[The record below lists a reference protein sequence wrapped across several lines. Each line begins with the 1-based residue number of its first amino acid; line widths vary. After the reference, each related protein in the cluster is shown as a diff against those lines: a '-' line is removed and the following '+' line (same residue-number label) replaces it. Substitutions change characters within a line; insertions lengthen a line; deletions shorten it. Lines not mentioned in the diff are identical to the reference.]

1 MGNGIDFDLIA
12 SNFNQPLNRWTLWR
26 PTEFIHSRAN
36 FRCLFALINRPTH
49 AKKVITSCDCD
60 GLQKWLY
67 FIIRRFISA
76 AALFSI
82 RFVCLFLLYLRGEPE
97 ANGFSFIQS
106 IPFYLLYSSL
116 ALQWWKMKEEL
127 RLLPLLPPLSLA
139 SRMDENENE
148 RMRWEIWRWKK
159 MVSSTKHSFHNFHK
173 YIRTN
178 NG

>member
-12 SNFNQPLNRWTLWR
+12 SNFNQPLNLWTLWR

-82 RFVCLFLLYLRGEPE
+82 RFVCLFLLYLMRGEPE

-106 IPFYLLYSSL
+106 IPFYLLYSDRWRCSGER
-116 ALQWWKMKEEL
+116 WKNYCLSSHLLRGWMRMRMKEWDGKFDVE
-127 RLLPLLPPLSLA
+127 
-139 SRMDENENE
+139 
-148 RMRWEIWRWKK
+148 KK
-159 MVSSTKHSFHNFHK
+159 MVSSIKHSFHNFHK